1 MRRVAQIF
9 LRMRIHSY
17 NKRETIPVNLR
28 IILADDHPFVILGIR
43 AALEMHAGVTV
54 VDEATNPLTLIE
66 RLRSTPCDVLVTD
79 LAMPEH
85 SFAIDD
91 GLNLVRRI
99 RTGWPQLRVV
109 VMTTLANAAI
119 LRAIVSDGAVSMVGK
134 AESMDELWQ
143 AILAARHGETYLGR
157 SIIEA
162 LAQPQDPECEQPP
175 APRLTG
181 KQAAVVRL
189 LVSGQSISDIAA
201 VLGCDRR
208 TVTRQKREAMAKLG
222 VTNDPGLF
230 SYVRAYGILNF
241 ESHI

>member
-1 MRRVAQIF
+1 MRN
-9 LRMRIHSY
+9 HSY
-17 NKRETIPVNLR
+17 NKREKILVNLR

-43 AALEMHAGVTV
+43 AALELQAGVTV
-54 VDEATNPLTLIE
+54 VDQATDPVSLIE

-79 LAMPEH
+79 LSMPDH
-85 SFAIDD
+85 SFAVGD

-99 RTGWPQLRVV
+99 RSGWPQLRIV
-109 VMTTLANAAI
+109 VMTTLTNPAI

-134 AESMDELWQ
+134 AESMDELRQ
-143 AILAARHGETYLGR
+143 AVMAARDGHAYLGR

-162 LAQPQDPECEQPP
+162 LAHPQDPECERPP

-181 KQAAVVRL
+181 KQAEVVRL

-201 VLGCDRR
+201 ALGCDRR

-241 ESHI
+241 

>member
-1 MRRVAQIF
+1 
-9 LRMRIHSY
+9 MRIHSY
-17 NKRETIPVNLR
+17 NKREKILVNLR
-28 IILADDHPFVILGIR
+28 IILADDHPFVILGVR
-43 AALEMHAGVTV
+43 AALELQAGVTV
-54 VDEATNPLTLIE
+54 VDQATDPVSLIE

-79 LAMPEH
+79 LAMPDH
-85 SFAIDD
+85 SFAVGD

-99 RTGWPQLRVV
+99 RSGWPQLRIV
-109 VMTTLANAAI
+109 VMTTLTNPAI

-134 AESMDELWQ
+134 AESMDELRQ
-143 AILAARHGETYLGR
+143 AVTAAREGHVYLGR

-162 LAQPQDPECEQPP
+162 LAHPQDPECERPP

-181 KQAAVVRL
+181 KQAEVVRL

-201 VLGCDRR
+201 ALGCDRR

-241 ESHI
+241 

>member
-1 MRRVAQIF
+1 
-9 LRMRIHSY
+9 MRIHSY
-17 NKRETIPVNLR
+17 NKREKILVSIR
-28 IILADDHPFVILGIR
+28 IILADDHPFVILGVR
-43 AALEMHAGVTV
+43 AALEMQSGVTV
-54 VDEATNPLTLIE
+54 VDQATDPVSLIE
-66 RLRSTPCDVLVTD
+66 CLRSTPCDVLVTD
-79 LAMPEH
+79 LSMPDH
-85 SFAIDD
+85 SFAVDD

-99 RTGWPQLRVV
+99 RSGWPQLRIV
-109 VMTTLANAAI
+109 VMTTLTNPAI

-134 AESMDELWQ
+134 AESMDELRQ
-143 AILAARHGETYLGR
+143 AVVAARDGHAYLGR

-162 LAQPQDPECEQPP
+162 LAHPQDCECERPP

-181 KQAAVVRL
+181 KQAEVVRL

-201 VLGCDRR
+201 ALGCDRR

-241 ESHI
+241 

>member
-1 MRRVAQIF
+1 
-9 LRMRIHSY
+9 MRIHSY

-54 VDEATNPLTLIE
+54 VDEATNPFSLIE
-66 RLRSTPCDVLVTD
+66 RLRSTPCDVLVT
-79 LAMPEH
+79 
-85 SFAIDD
+85 DD

-175 APRLTG
+175 VPRLTG

>member
-1 MRRVAQIF
+1 
-9 LRMRIHSY
+9 MRIHSY
-17 NKRETIPVNLR
+17 NKREKIPVNLR

-54 VDEATNPLTLIE
+54 VDEATNPVSLIE
-66 RLRSTPCDVLVTD
+66 RLHSTPCDVLVTD
-79 LAMPEH
+79 LAMPER
-85 SFAIDD
+85 SGAIED

-99 RTGWPQLRVV
+99 RIGWPQLRVV

-119 LRAIVSDGAVSMVGK
+119 LRALVSDGAVSMVGK

-143 AILAARHGETYLGR
+143 AIDAARHGEIYFGR

-162 LAQPQDPECEQPP
+162 LAHPQDPDCERPP

-181 KQAAVVRL
+181 KQAEVIRL
-189 LVSGQSISDIAA
+189 LVSGRSISDIAA
-201 VLGCDRR
+201 ALGCDRR

-241 ESHI
+241 ESYI